1 VFGNMHR
8 FLVYLQRHLFREESV
23 VNLFQGILDGIKA
36 EELLPDTRIDLDTQ
50 VFY

>member
-1 VFGNMHR
+1 MHH

-23 VNLFQGILDGIKA
+23 INILQGILDGIKA
-36 EELLPDTRIDLDTQ
+36 EELLPDTTIDLDTQ